1 MQRIIDLL
9 YRMRFFLL
17 FLLLETVGLALVVG
31 QYRYHHSVLHSVAGD
46 MFYSISS
53 TLNGWT
59 RFFSLT
65 SENERL
71 MKENAQLRELMSVD
85 DKHDELLIPYVK
97 TTTNSGVPYSYIPAR
112 IVKNSTRMLKNY
124 IVLNRGAK
132 DGVKVDDA
140 VITDSSVV
148 GMIVDVSQHFS
159 VCRSILHTDS
169 YVSARFMGNDYH
181 GSVVWNGKD
190 RERVSM
196 QDVSRVASIAVGDT
210 VITDS
215 RSSLLPEGLMVGTV
229 ESFTVPES
237 DFYDITLRLNEDYE
251 ALHNVYII
259 RYAHRDE
266 LKQMLDYGKEDR

>member
-17 FLLLETVGLALVVG
+17 FLLLETVGFALVVG

-53 TLNGWT
+53 TLNSWT
-59 RFFSLT
+59 RFFSL
-65 SENERL
+65 SAENNRL
-71 MKENAQLRELMSVD
+71 MEENARLKEMLSID
-85 DKHDELLIPYVK
+85 DKHANALLPYVD
-97 TTTNSGVPYSYIPAR
+97 TTTSRAVPYSYIPAR

-132 DGVKVDDA
+132 DGVMIDDA

-148 GMIVDVSQHFS
+148 GMIVDVSAHFS
-159 VCRSILHTDS
+159 LCRSILHTDS
-169 YVSARFMGNDYH
+169 YVSARFTSNDYH

-190 RERVSM
+190 RTRVSM
-196 QDVSRVASIAVGDT
+196 QDVSRVASITVGDT

-215 RSSLLPEGLMVGTV
+215 RSSLLPEGLVVGVV
-229 ESFTVPES
+229 ESFTIPES

-251 ALHNVYII
+251 TLHNVYII

-266 LKQMLDYGKEDR
+266 LNQMLNYGQEDK